1 METNRLYR
9 IAEEN
14 GIVIDRIS
22 LPMNLSASVMC
33 ENKMYVAIDK
43 DIRGAEERVC
53 LAHELGHCQTAS
65 FYNIFAPLD
74 VRGKHERRA
83 DRWAIKRLIPPTK
96 YKDAIRN
103 GYNDIYSLAEYFDVT
118 ADFMQKAVDY
128 YRDNDY
134 NGYRM

>member
-1 METNRLYR
+1 MKTNRLYR

-22 LPMNLSASVMC
+22 LPLNLSASVMC

-43 DIRGAEERVC
+43 NIRGAEERVC

-83 DRWAIKRLIPPTK
+83 DKWAIKRLVPPTK
-96 YKDAIRN
+96 YKNALRN

-118 ADFMQKAVDY
+118 ADFMKKAVDY

-134 NGYRM
+134 KMQ